1 MKPVRMLLALAVVG
15 MISMGITGC
24 KKDEPASPEAAV
36 KKAAEQP
43 APTLPAE
50 QKPKDHPAH

>member
-1 MKPVRMLLALAVVG
+1 MKPVRMLLALAVLG

-24 KKDEPASPEAAV
+24 KKDEPTAAETAV

-43 APTLPAE
+43 AATLPAE

>member
-1 MKPVRMLLALAVVG
+1 MKKSWMFLVLAAIG
-15 MISMGITGC
+15 MVSLGLTGC
-24 KKDEPASPEAAV
+24 KKEEPASPEAAV

-43 APTLPAE
+43 ASTLPAE